1 MYIERDIDKQ
11 LIEWKNSANH
21 KPLIL
26 RGVRQCGKTSAVRNF
41 SKQFAC
47 YFEINLDKNK
57 KYLSLFDDDL
67 NIENIIQR
75 LELEFSKKVVPG
87 NTLIFIDEIQES
99 PRAIT
104 ALRYFYEDA
113 KDIHVIAAG
122 SLLEFVLSG
131 NDAIDFPVGRV
142 RSLFMYP
149 FSFLEYLN
157 AMGLKSLSDYL
168 SEYDFS
174 DKNYMHDKLIEEYKK
189 FLIVGGMPEAVL
201 EYLNTKSLFAVAQI
215 HKDIIIN
222 FLDDFNKYSKTID
235 AQVIRNV
242 FSYCLHNVCCQIKS
256 SSAINGVSAYIFDE
270 CLKLLNR
277 AGLVHIVKASS
288 CETIP
293 LEASSK
299 NANKKI
305 LIFDTGVYLTYSGLN
320 IGDIFSSTAF
330 DNLNKGEVVEMQTG
344 LELVKYSDN
353 YATSKLYY
361 WYRSGAN
368 AEIDYVINNNSMI
381 LPIEVKA
388 SSKGSMQSLH
398 QFLNIFTSVKFGFRI
413 SLENFNTYKNI
424 RVFPVYAINLIY
436 KSSTLNKL
444 DTDKI

>member
-1 MYIERDIDKQ
+1 MYIERDVDKQ
-11 LIEWKNSANH
+11 LIEWKNSTNH

-26 RGVRQCGKTSAVRNF
+26 RGVRQCGKTSAVRNL

-57 KYLSLFDDDL
+57 KYLKLFEDDI

-87 NTLIFIDEIQES
+87 NTLIFIDEIQEC
-99 PRAIT
+99 PRAIS

-131 NDAIDFPVGRV
+131 KEDIDFPVGRV

-157 AMGLKSLSDYL
+157 AIGEKTLSEYLSDY
-168 SEYDFS
+168 DFS
-174 DKNYMHDKLIEEYKK
+174 KENYMHDKLIEEYKK
-189 FLIVGGMPEAVL
+189 FLIIGGMPEAVL
-201 EYLNTKSLFAVAQI
+201 EYINSKSLFAVGQI

-222 FLDDFNKYSKTID
+222 FLDDFNKYSRSIPAET
-235 AQVIRNV
+235 IRNV
-242 FSYCLHNVCCQIKS
+242 FNYCLHNVCCQIKS
-256 SSAINGVSAYIFDE
+256 SSAINGISAYIFDE
-270 CLKLLNR
+270 CLTLLSR
-277 AGLVHIVKASS
+277 AGLIHIVKASS
-288 CETIP
+288 CQTIP
-293 LEASSK
+293 LEAGSK
-299 NANKKI
+299 NANKKV
-305 LIFDTGVYLTYSGLN
+305 LIFDTGVYLTSSGLN
-320 IGDIFSSTAF
+320 IGDIYSSTVF

-344 LELVKYSDN
+344 LELIKYSDN
-353 YATSKLYY
+353 YADNKLYY

-368 AEIDYVINNNSMI
+368 AEIDYVININSTI

-388 SSKGSMQSLH
+388 SDKGSMQSLH
-398 QFLNIFTSVKFGFRI
+398 QFLSIFNSVTYGIRV
-413 SLENFNTYKNI
+413 SLENFSVYNNI
-424 RVFPVYAINLIY
+424 RVFPVYAIKLIY
-436 KSSTLNKL
+436 KKL
-444 DTDKI
+444 SGKTSD